1 MKQHTTQRQCYL
13 HRKSQH
19 NKRGVVERLRRNWRK
34 PVVGVRAAVIFASV
48 NCGIRLVTRVLPE
61 TFSAGQKSGFTDIL
75 VTGNTG
81 GYWKT
86 NTTLKNFSKRLLTEM
101 GMSGGCG
108 DGDGG

>member
-1 MKQHTTQRQCYL
+1 MIL
-13 HRKSQH
+13 
-19 NKRGVVERLRRNWRK
+19 
-34 PVVGVRAAVIFASV
+34 ASM
-48 NCGIRLVTRVLPE
+48 NCGIRLVTESGVLPE